1 MNYEEAVEFIESLSP
16 TQVRPG
22 LERFDLFMKEGG
34 SLQDNIPCVHI
45 AGTNGKGSVSTI
57 IAETLYLAG
66 VKTGKYTGPH
76 LFAFN
81 ERYDINHKKINNADF
96 ARLCTDIKNKS
107 DAFAQRHPEH
117 GTLTWFEIITAIAF
131 YYFAEQG
138 LDATVLEVGLGGRF
152 DATSVV
158 SAPIATAIVT
168 VGLDHQH
175 ILGNTIEEIAAEKAG
190 IIKDGVPL
198 VTACTGTALDTILH
212 EAKSKSVPVIR
223 VDAEGQ
229 VSAANDNAADCAK
242 AIEERFALDSGAI
255 TSAIQAE
262 KSYQRLNA
270 SVAAAVLALWEIQ
283 TKQNCLVHFKKA
295 LSSYFWPG
303 RLQYFEK
310 QKLLLDGAHNADGAR
325 ALRKTIERLFPEQ
338 SRCFILS
345 FYKSKQF
352 EEIMSILLRPED
364 RVFASQTAG
373 RRAVVSKDEIA
384 RKAAEMGCRTEVF
397 EDLNSAFL
405 AAAKEG
411 VQYLKIGCGSFA
423 TVSAGLKYL
432 AYKSVEDSQLDSR
445 NL

>member
-22 LERFDLFMKEGG
+22 LERFDLFMKEEG
-34 SLQDNIPCVHI
+34 SLQDNSACIHI

-57 IAETLYLAG
+57 VAETLYLAG
-66 VKTGKYTGPH
+66 LKTGKYTGPH
-76 LFAFN
+76 LFTFN
-81 ERYDINHKKINNADF
+81 ERYDINHKKISNADF

-107 DAFAQRHPEH
+107 EVFALRHPEQ

-131 YYFAEQG
+131 YYFKEQG
-138 LDATVLEVGLGGRF
+138 LDAAVLEVGLGGRF

-158 SAPIATAIVT
+158 SAPITTAIVT

-198 VTACTGTALDTILH
+198 VTACTGTALDTILDK
-212 EAKSKSVPVIR
+212 AKGKGVPVIR

-229 VSAANDNAADCAK
+229 ASAANDSAEACVK
-242 AIEERFALDSGAI
+242 AIQERFALHSGAI
-255 TSAIQAE
+255 SGAIQAE

-270 SVAAAVLALWEIQ
+270 SVAAAVLALWEIR
-283 TKQNCLVHFKKA
+283 TKQSCLAHFKKA

-310 QKLLLDGAHNADGAR
+310 QNLLLDGAHNMDGAR
-325 ALRKTIERLFPEQ
+325 ALRNTIDRLFPEQ
-338 SRCFILS
+338 GRCFILS

-352 EEIMSILLRPED
+352 EQIMSILLRPED

-384 RKAAEMGCRTEVF
+384 RISAELGCMTELF

-405 AAAKEG
+405 AAAKESL
-411 VQYLKIGCGSFA
+411 QYLIIGCGSFA

-432 AYKSVEDSQLDSR
+432 GYKNVEDSQLDSR